1 MRDDNSAL
9 HASIMHRIPP
19 IIIKRETSMK
29 RKFICGKKLTAVAL
43 SLVLAASPAMSAS
56 PVFADEAGEQKTVEA
71 SLEAG
76 SESNDSNAEEGAGVN
91 KEEKTEDNKL
101 STGSDENKDKS
112 ENEQGEVKE
121 EKKTEEVKTENSK
134 TDDSKEGGVKAEG
147 SEVEK
152 KDEVKENSDAKKTED
167 KTEGEDA
174 DKKAEENASGVK
186 DEEADLEAVM
196 QKVSKLIES
205 LPSVD
210 EIKTYG
216 NDSEKLAKVNSILND
231 IAELTETNGIELT
244 DEQTETLTAVADAV
258 NEASLMTLET
268 QEEIEGKEVE
278 ITKDTEISEDTTA
291 SLIIPEGAD
300 VTLKINPD
308 ATLENIDGK
317 HTITVKSGGKL
328 SITGGGA
335 IDNISHARA
344 ALEIEAGGTAVING
358 ATLTRSKENG
368 KNAQDN
374 GGNSYYVIR
383 NHGNLTIE
391 NATVRQDGQYSSMIE
406 NGYQNNSTENTKK
419 NTPTLNIE
427 NGKFYGG
434 LNTIKN
440 DDAGILHIYGGEFTN
455 VAQNAVLNA
464 NIAEISGGTFTNTSD
479 NDYPTINNLF
489 YNSDYDAGELYI
501 NNDPT
506 INGYISSNAGS
517 QLSVEGGNITG
528 GIFAKKGI
536 GYLLISDK
544 LEKDGCTFIGWFDH
558 YTGNE
563 YKYTDDL
570 ELTENAY
577 FMPVFIEN
585 KVNSNSAADVP
596 SDNAA
601 DTTVNDAVAEII
613 KNNGSGTSDVEIK
626 TDKTDLGSE
635 IKSAI
640 AAGTPI
646 GTQMDLSSIS
656 EASLP
661 EAELKAIKEL
671 AGNGNIALFTDISI
685 GMTIGGS
692 PVANITKLPD
702 MIDITMDIPAALQSG
717 NRSFSVIRMH
727 DGKAELLPATVIAG
741 GTKIKFQTDKFS
753 TYALVYTNKSSGSSG
768 GSDRSRST
776 VNNGSWVQ
784 DNNGWWFKKTDG
796 SYPKDQ
802 WFECTWNGT
811 DNWYHFNANGYADC
825 GWFTDKDGQKYFL
838 HDQHDGKFGFMYTGW
853 NMISGQWYYFNTAA
867 KAGSSAF
874 AGASKGSLV
883 TDGMTPDGFKVDAN
897 GAWVK

>member
-1 MRDDNSAL
+1 
-9 HASIMHRIPP
+9 
-19 IIIKRETSMK
+19 MK
-29 RKFICGKKLTAVAL
+29 RKFVCGKKLTAVAL

-71 SLEAG
+71 SLENG
-76 SESNDSNAEEGAGVN
+76 SESKDDNAEDGAGVN

-121 EKKTEEVKTENSK
+121 EKKTEEAKTENSK
-134 TDDSKEGGVKAEG
+134 TENSKDEVKAEG
-147 SEVEK
+147 SELEK
-152 KDEVKENSDAKKTED
+152 KEEIKENSDAKKTED

-174 DKKAEENASGVK
+174 EKKAEENATGVK
-186 DEEADLEAVM
+186 AEEADLEAVM
-196 QKVSKLIES
+196 QKLSKLIES

-231 IAELTETNGIELT
+231 IAELTENDGIELT

-278 ITKDTEISEDTTA
+278 ITSDTEISENTTA
-291 SLIIPEGAD
+291 SLIIPKDAN
-300 VTLKINPD
+300 VTLTIEPG
-308 ATLENIDGK
+308 AILTNIDGK
-317 HTITVKSGGKL
+317 HTITVKSGGTL
-328 SITGGGA
+328 NITGGGA

-344 ALEIEAGGTAVING
+344 ALEIEEGGTAVIDG
-358 ATLTRSKENG
+358 ATLIRSKENG
-368 KNAQDN
+368 KNAQDS
-374 GGNSYYVIR
+374 GGNSFYVIQ
-383 NHGNLTIE
+383 NLGDLTIE
-391 NATVRQDGQYSSMIE
+391 NASVAQNGQYSSLIA
-406 NGYQNNSTENTKK
+406 NGYYSYKDYKKNNPNGS
-419 NTPTLNIE
+419 NTPTLTIK
-427 NGKFYGG
+427 NGTFNGG

-440 DDAGILHIYGGEFTN
+440 DDAGILYISGGEFTN

-464 NIAEISGGTFTNTSD
+464 NKAEISGGTFTNTLN
-479 NDYPTINNLF
+479 NDYPTINNL
-489 YNSDYDAGELYI
+489 YYESDYNAGELII

-506 INGYISSNAGS
+506 INGYIYSNTGS
-517 QLSVEGGNITG
+517 QLSVEGGNITK
-528 GIFAKKGI
+528 GIFAEKGI
-536 GYLLISDK
+536 DTLLISDD
-544 LEKDGCTFIGWFDH
+544 LEKDGYTFIGWFDH

-563 YKYTDDL
+563 YTDEL

-626 TDKTDLGSE
+626 TDKTDLGSD

-640 AAGTPI
+640 LAGTPI
-646 GTQMDLSSIS
+646 GTQMDLKNVD

-671 AGNGNIALFTDISI
+671 AGNGNLALFTDISI
-685 GMTIGGS
+685 GMTIGGIQ
-692 PVANITKLPD
+692 VANITKLPG

-727 DGKAELLPATVIAG
+727 NGKAESLPATLIAG

-753 TYALVYTNKSSGSSG
+753 TYALVYTNKSSGGSGSGSGSSG

-867 KAGSSAF
+867 KAGSSTL

-883 TDGMTPDGFKVDAN
+883 TNGMTPDGFKVDAN

>member
-1 MRDDNSAL
+1 
-9 HASIMHRIPP
+9 
-19 IIIKRETSMK
+19 MK

-71 SLEAG
+71 SLENG
-76 SESNDSNAEEGAGVN
+76 SESKDDNAEEGAGVN

-174 DKKAEENASGVK
+174 DKKAEENAAGVK
-186 DEEADLEAVM
+186 AGESDLEAVM

-216 NDSEKLAKVNSILND
+216 NDSEKLTKVNAILND

-244 DEQTETLTAVADAV
+244 DEQTETLTTVADAV
-258 NEASLMTLET
+258 NEASLMTLEK
-268 QEEIEGKEVE
+268 QEKIEGKEVK
-278 ITKDTEISEDTTA
+278 INSDTEISEDTTA
-291 SLIIPEGAD
+291 SLIIPEGAN
-300 VTLKINPD
+300 VTLTIDEGK
-308 ATLENIDGK
+308 TLTNIEDK
-317 HTITVKSGGKL
+317 HTITVMPGGKL
-328 SITGGGA
+328 TIKGSGT
-335 IDNISHARA
+335 IDNVSHGRA
-344 ALEIEAGGTAVING
+344 ALYNEGTVTVEYAEFKRSEEKG
-358 ATLTRSKENG
+358 TLSPYS
-368 KNAQDN
+368 N
-374 GGNSYYVIR
+374 GGNSYYTVY
-383 NHGNLTIE
+383 NKGTMTIKDGIFE
-391 NATVRQDGQYSSMIE
+391 NNGGYSSMLRNDGDMHIIK
-406 NGYQNNSTENTKK
+406 GQFS
-419 NTPTLNIE
+419 
-427 NGKFYGG
+427 GG
-434 LNTIKN
+434 INTIKN
-440 DDAGILHIYGGEFTN
+440 DEGTLTIDDGTFDNSAQAVILNWNKLTINNGIFFPEDPEKYAAVMNGSWDNEGIININGGKFDGPIIGFGYSEEEDGTLRNCNGKYINIKNGHFFDYIEAAEGVSLSITGGEFE
-455 VAQNAVLNA
+455 Q
-464 NIAEISGGTFTNTSD
+464 
-479 NDYPTINNLF
+479 
-489 YNSDYDAGELYI
+489 DA
-501 NNDPT
+501 
-506 INGYISSNAGS
+506 YISVKNNAKKI
-517 QLSVEGGNITG
+517 NIT
-528 GIFAKKGI
+528 AKPEQK
-536 GYLLISDK
+536 DK
-544 LEKDGCTFIGWFDH
+544 SFVGWFDANSNV
-558 YTGNE
+558 YTGNVPATDAK
-563 YKYTDDL
+563 YKPL
-570 ELTENAY
+570 
-577 FMPVFIEN
+577 FIKNEV
-585 KVNSNSAADVP
+585 KSDTTTDVP

-867 KAGSSAF
+867 KAGSSTF
-874 AGASKGSLV
+874 AGAS
-883 TDGMTPDGFKVDAN
+883 
-897 GAWVK
+897 

>member
-1 MRDDNSAL
+1 
-9 HASIMHRIPP
+9 
-19 IIIKRETSMK
+19 
-29 RKFICGKKLTAVAL
+29 
-43 SLVLAASPAMSAS
+43 
-56 PVFADEAGEQKTVEA
+56 
-71 SLEAG
+71 
-76 SESNDSNAEEGAGVN
+76 
-91 KEEKTEDNKL
+91 
-101 STGSDENKDKS
+101 
-112 ENEQGEVKE
+112 
-121 EKKTEEVKTENSK
+121 
-134 TDDSKEGGVKAEG
+134 
-147 SEVEK
+147 
-152 KDEVKENSDAKKTED
+152 
-167 KTEGEDA
+167 
-174 DKKAEENASGVK
+174 
-186 DEEADLEAVM
+186 M

-258 NEASLMTLET
+258 NEASLMTLEK

-278 ITKDTEISEDTTA
+278 INSDTEISKSTTA
-291 SLIIPEGAD
+291 SLIIPKDAD
-300 VTLKINPD
+300 VTLTIEPGAILTNK
-308 ATLENIDGK
+308 DGK
-317 HTITVKSGGKL
+317 HTITVKSGGTLK
-328 SITGGGA
+328 ITGGGA
-335 IDNISHARA
+335 IDNVSHARA
-344 ALEIEAGGTAVING
+344 ALKIEEGGTVVIDG
-358 ATLTRSKENG
+358 ATLIRSKENG
-368 KNAQDN
+368 KNSQDN
-374 GGNSYYVIR
+374 GGNSYYVIQ
-383 NHGNLTIE
+383 NLGNLTIE
-391 NATVRQDGQYSSMIE
+391 NASVAQNGQYSSLIA
-406 NGYQNNSTENTKK
+406 NGYYNYNDYKKNNPNGS
-419 NTPTLNIE
+419 NTPTLTIK
-427 NGKFYGG
+427 NGTFRGG

-440 DDAGILHIYGGEFTN
+440 DDAGILYISGGEFTN

-464 NIAEISGGTFTNTSD
+464 NIAEISGGTFTNTSN
-479 NDYPTINNLF
+479 NDYPTINNLYYDST
-489 YNSDYDAGELYI
+489 YNANAGELII

-506 INGYISSNAGS
+506 INGYIYSNAGS

-528 GIFAKKGI
+528 GIFAEKGI
-536 GYLLISDK
+536 GYLLISDE
-544 LEKDGCTFIGWFDH
+544 LERDGCTFIGWFDH

-563 YKYTDDL
+563 YTDDS

-613 KNNGSGTSDVEIK
+613 KNNGSGTSDVAIK

-646 GTQMDLSSIS
+646 GTQMDLKSVS
-656 EASLP
+656 EESLP

-685 GMTIGGS
+685 GMTIGGN

-727 DGKAELLPATVIAG
+727 DGKAEILPATVIAG

-768 GSDRSRST
+768 ASDRSRST

-883 TDGMTPDGFKVDAN
+883 TNGMTPDGFKVDAN